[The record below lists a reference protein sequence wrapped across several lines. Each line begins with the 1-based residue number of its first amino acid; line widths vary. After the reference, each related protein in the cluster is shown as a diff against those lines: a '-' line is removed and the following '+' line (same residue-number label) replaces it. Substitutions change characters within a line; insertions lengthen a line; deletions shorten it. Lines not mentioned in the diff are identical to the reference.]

1 MKKRT
6 VLVIL
11 GGGGHTAQM
20 RHLVR
25 RLGSR
30 YRYEYVLSYDNPCTP
45 KGARHYRVLNPR
57 SMSDRNPF
65 WVACKTLVCAA
76 QAAGV
81 LLKSDSSVIVAC
93 GPAISVPF
101 CLIGKLFRKKIIYV
115 ETWARVKTISK
126 SGRIVYPFADLFFVQ
141 WPALRRLLPRAQYLG
156 RLA

>member
-20 RHLVR
+20 RQLVR

-30 YRYEYVLSYDNPCTP
+30 YRYEYVLSYDNSWAP
-45 KGARHYRVLNPR
+45 KGAKHYRVLNPR
-57 SMSDRNPF
+57 RMSDRNPF

-76 QAAGV
+76 QAARV

-141 WPALRRLLPRAQYLG
+141 WPALRRLLPRAQYFG